1 MNEGSN
7 KFIDVWLSRQFWL
20 CFVLIL
26 AGITGT
32 ALGVVRTTFV
42 SRHLL
47 NDLQA
52 LEQQR
57 NQLQVEWGQLL
68 LEQGSLVTQG
78 KVEDMAISQ
87 LGMEVP
93 VMEHVVV
100 LTSE

>member
-7 KFIDVWLSRQFWL
+7 RFVEGWFFRHFWL
-20 CFVLIL
+20 WFVLLL

-47 NDLQA
+47 NNLQG

-93 VMEHVVV
+93 SMEHVVV

>member
-1 MNEGSN
+1 MSEGRNKFNEG
-7 KFIDVWLSRQFWL
+7 WLARQFWMWFAL
-20 CFVLIL
+20 ML
-26 AGITGT
+26 AGISGT

-42 SRHLL
+42 SRNLL
-47 NDLQA
+47 NDLQV